1 MSPELLKKCIAG
13 NASDSEW
20 EEYLLWMD
28 GDGSD
33 AFDDA
38 HPEIDLD
45 IQLRS
50 WEKIRTRN
58 LKYKY
63 SRTRK
68 LWLLS
73 SSVAAVLAFLC
84 TFVFFKQRESGERQY
99 EVFTYNAHRPAIE
112 KKFNG
117 LNVRLAKDSEVI
129 MNRESNRLIDVY
141 FSGAVMLS
149 NNSDEDQYIIV
160 RSEGFKPNEP
170 TKKMCLRKGQSYLL
184 SYYASKQD
192 GLLVV
197 DKQRLLDIPP
207 AIALN
212 MRQDFNL

>member
-33 AFDDA
+33 AFDDP
-38 HPEIDLD
+38 HLEIDLD
-45 IQLRS
+45 IQQRS
-50 WEKIRTRN
+50 WKKIRASN
-58 LKYKY
+58 LKYEQ

-84 TFVFFKQRESGERQY
+84 AFIFFKQKESQERQY
-99 EVFTYNAHRPAIE
+99 EIFTYNALSPAIE
-112 KKFNG
+112 KTFNG
-117 LNVRLAKDSEVI
+117 LNIRLAKNSEVV
-129 MNRESNRLIDVY
+129 MNRESNQLIDVY

-160 RSEGFKPNEP
+160 RSESSKPNEA

-184 SYYASKQD
+184 SYYTSKKD
-192 GLLVV
+192 ELLVV
-197 DKQRLLDIPP
+197 NKQRLLDIPP